1 MDRLTIDARLEALQ
15 RCITRIESRRVQSAD
30 ALRVDIDRQD
40 ILSLNLTRAV
50 QLCVDIAMHLAAD
63 RDLPTTGTMGSAFIA
78 LAEAAVIDAALAE
91 RLRAAVGF
99 RNIAVHR
106 YSDIDWAI
114 VHHITHEGLDDFRA
128 FARAVSA
135 NQDSD

>member
-15 RCITRIESRRVQSAD
+15 RCITRIESRRAQSAKSLE
-30 ALRVDIDRQD
+30 ADIDRQD
-40 ILSLNLTRAV
+40 ILSLNLTRAI

-63 RDLPTTGTMGSAFIA
+63 RELPTTGAMGSAFST
-78 LAEAAVIDAALAE
+78 LADASLIDPHLAQ

-99 RNIAVHR
+99 RNVAVHR

-114 VHHITHEGLDDFRA
+114 VHHITHEGLEDFQA
-128 FARAVSA
+128 FARAIT
-135 NQDSD
+135 QMLDQ